1 MSVSQNSTSHAP
13 SVSNDN
19 DSSRAEQFSGVE
31 DAGVLERALRSD
43 VVQLCP
49 KDSVFSSVVRRFQA
63 QRDFMCP
70 RVDSALVRSWPEPSL
85 GRTTW
90 QKVAAGV
97 QTSSGTALHESFC
110 TSRHGGLSSGSA
122 AGDFRK
128 LSSRVETPRPTP
140 PKGVHSEMYST
151 AFALHSLGD
160 SSANCADYL
169 TKVRTLWDSHLE
181 GEGRGL
187 AAAAAAA
194 STGESCHADRVVS
207 LPNVMSPR
215 GLGLLSLSEGCN
227 DLAPCVLLSHPGVT
241 CSGVSGALL
250 PALVLL
256 RC

>member
-13 SVSNDN
+13 SVSNDD
-19 DSSRAEQFSGVE
+19 DSSRAEQFSSVE
-31 DAGVLERALRSD
+31 DAGALERALRSD
-43 VVQLCP
+43 VVQLRP
-49 KDSVFSSVVRRFQA
+49 KDSMFSSIVRRFQA

-90 QKVAAGV
+90 HEVAAGV
-97 QTSSGTALHESFC
+97 QTSSGTVLHESFC
-110 TSRHGGLSSGSA
+110 TSQRSGLLRGSA

-128 LSSRVETPRPTP
+128 LASRVETPRPTP

-181 GEGRGL
+181 GEDRGL
-187 AAAAAAA
+187 AAAP
-194 STGESCHADRVVS
+194 TGESCHADRVVS

-215 GLGLLSLSEGCN
+215 GLLSLSEGCD
-227 DLAPCVLLSHPGVT
+227 DLAPCILLSHPGVT

-250 PALVLL
+250 PW
-256 RC
+256 CC